1 MNIPSVNLN
10 EEVKAG
16 DTPPVVDSTDGV
28 KPFSRAEKNPS
39 SWDIRP
45 ADEEDCIVATHTD
58 TRRVYEGT
66 IEGFNELLRG

>member
-1 MNIPSVNLN
+1 MEIPSVNLK

-16 DTPPVVDSTDGV
+16 DAPAVEDSGV
-28 KPFSRAEKNPS
+28 KPFNRAEKNPS
-39 SWDIRP
+39 SWDIQP
-45 ADEEDCIVATHTD
+45 AEEEDCIVATHTD